1 MVVVGVWDR
10 DFALSDVEG
19 WFGVF
24 RKESR
29 KASYVVWGKIHHFYV
44 HVS

>member
-1 MVVVGVWDR
+1 VAAAGAAVVVVVGVWDR

-29 KASYVVWGKIHHFYV
+29 KAS
-44 HVS
+44 